1 MGEAPQVKALP
12 SEPTVVAP
20 DGSDVRVLVG
30 LARGSMAHFELGP
43 GDASVPVRHRTVEEV
58 WYFVAGTGE
67 MWLNAPGGQGA
78 EPLPVGPGTSL
89 AIPVGTIFQFRN
101 TGTGPLEAVGVTMPP
116 WPGPGEAELMDG
128 GPWVPTV
135 EPGPT

>member
-1 MGEAPQVKALP
+1 MGEAPEVMALP
-12 SEPTVVAP
+12 GEPTIVAP

-30 LARGSMAHFELGP
+30 LRRGSMAHFNLAP

-58 WYFVAGTGE
+58 WYFVEGVGE
-67 MWLNAPGGQGA
+67 MWLLPPGA
-78 EPLPVGPGTSL
+78 SSADPVAVGPGTAL

-101 TGTGPLEAVGVTMPP
+101 TGDTPLAAIGVTMPP